1 MAATIPKI
9 ARHLESLRYVMP
21 VLPMLVRHAD
31 KAGLL
36 FYSGVCFYRQTQ

>member
-1 MAATIPKI
+1 VAATIPKI
-9 ARHLESLRYVMP
+9 ARHLESLRYVI
-21 VLPMLVRHAD
+21 PMLVRHAD